1 MTLERKW
8 LLDQARREREA
19 MGRSIQY
26 TEPSFWEADSLLAG
40 WRNRDLVAHLAANDV
55 AAAAVV
61 AGEPAIE
68 VDVFRK
74 SLERNPFTVDGFNA
88 VAVGRRFDEPF
99 RAVVTEWGGA
109 ADLLLSRCSELSAD
123 DWTGRRVPWMDEGE
137 LRIPYLVQ
145 SRITEWWLHGEDL
158 RAAVELPPRR
168 EHPPIFCTND
178 LAIRMLP
185 YALSLAGLS
194 FPGRSVEVR
203 LEGAGGGRWHYGLG
217 PHETPGAGKRPGAS
231 IEATGYQFAMLA
243 GRRVPAEV
251 SLRDGAVLTGGDTGL
266 AELVLRHLRVFA
278 V

>member
-1 MTLERKW
+1 MTLERTW

-26 TEPSFWEADSLLAG
+26 TEAQFWDAGSLLAG
-40 WRNRDLVAHLAANDV
+40 WRNRELVAHLAASDV

-61 AGEPAIE
+61 AGEPAVE
-68 VDVFRK
+68 VDVYRK
-74 SLERNPFTVDGFNA
+74 SPEPFTLDGFNA
-88 VAVGRRFDEPF
+88 MAVGRRFEEPF
-99 RAVVTEWGGA
+99 RAVVQEWGRA
-109 ADLLLSRCSELSAD
+109 ADLFLSRCSELSPE

-185 YALSLAGLS
+185 YALSLSGLS
-194 FPGRSVEVR
+194 FPGRSVHLR

-217 PHETPGAGKRPGAS
+217 PHETPRAGKRADAT
-231 IEATGYQFAMLA
+231 IEGTGYQFAMVA
-243 GRRVPAEV
+243 GRRVPAEL
-251 SLRDGAVLTGGDTGL
+251 SLSDGAILTGGDTGL